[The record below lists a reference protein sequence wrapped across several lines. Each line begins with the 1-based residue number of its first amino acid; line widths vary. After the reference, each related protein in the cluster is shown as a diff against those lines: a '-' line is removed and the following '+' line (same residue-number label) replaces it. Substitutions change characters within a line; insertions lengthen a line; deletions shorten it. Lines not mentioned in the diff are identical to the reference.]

1 MRSLPPLNSLK
12 AFEVAARE
20 LSFTKAAA
28 ELHVTHGAISYQ
40 VRQLEE
46 FLGCALFQRLPQ
58 GLQLTPR
65 GAEFSAVIKGAFRQ
79 VREGVEAVRTVRER
93 QIIMVSTLPS
103 LAAHWLVS
111 RLESFQKV
119 HPDVEVRLSATC
131 DLVDFERDDIDLA
144 IRYGRGHWPR
154 LTVCRLFRPVKFPV
168 CAPQLL
174 NKPHLVRA
182 PRDLARLRLLHD
194 SDHSDW
200 LNWFALSG
208 AGDVDACSGLVVE
221 DMNVLIQA
229 ALSGQGVLM
238 ASKPLVIDEL
248 KAGRLVKPFDIDLP
262 VDNGFYAVYPKTHT
276 RHPLVTT
283 MVDWLQEQADA
294 P

>member
-12 AFEVAARE
+12 AFDAAARE
-20 LSFTKAAA
+20 LSFSKAAA

-58 GLQLTPR
+58 GLQLTAR
-65 GAEFSAVIKGAFRQ
+65 GVEFSVVIRSAFRQ
-79 VREGVEAVRTVRER
+79 VREGVAAVRAVRER
-93 QIIMVSTLPS
+93 KIITVSTLPS
-103 LAAHWLVS
+103 LAAHWLVP
-111 RLESFQKV
+111 RLDNYHRA
-119 HPDVEVRLSATC
+119 HPEVEVRLSTSC
-131 DLVDFERDDIDLA
+131 QLVDFERDDIDIA
-144 IRYGRGHWPR
+144 IRFGRGHWPR
-154 LTVCRLFRPVKFPV
+154 LAARSLFRPVKFPV

-174 NKPHLVRA
+174 KKPHVVRA
-182 PRDLARLRLLHD
+182 PGDLARLPLLHD

-200 LNWFALSG
+200 LNWFALCDVK
-208 AGDVDACSGLVVE
+208 DVDVHRGLVVE

-238 ASKPLVIDEL
+238 ASKPLVQDEL
-248 KAGRLVKPFDIDLP
+248 KAGRLVKPLDIELP
-262 VDNGFYAVYPKTHT
+262 VENGFYAVYPKNNLQN
-276 RHPLVTT
+276 PWVTT
-283 MVDWLQEQADA
+283 MVDWLQAQADA